1 MKFKFLKIL
10 TFFTFLFLN
19 ISLYADTPHYID
31 FKYILNESTAGKK
44 AQTTLKT
51 KLEKGIDGINGK
63 QKALREEEKKII
75 QQKKLIK
82 PEEYKKKVEE
92 LRKKVIKLQKERA
105 SLMDTVSKQR
115 IKARNELLKN
125 LNPIISEYMKG
136 KNIRMVIDKKNLILA
151 DKTLDITK
159 DVMDLLNKKIKSIKI
174 N

>member
-63 QKALREEEKKII
+63 QKALREEEKKLFN
-75 QQKKLIK
+75 KKTYQA
-82 PEEYKKKVEE
+82 EESKKKVEE

>member
-44 AQTTLKT
+44 AQTTLNT

-75 QQKKLIK
+75 QQKNLSSRRNIK
-82 PEEYKKKVEE
+82 K
-92 LRKKVIKLQKERA
+92 R
-105 SLMDTVSKQR
+105 
-115 IKARNELLKN
+115 
-125 LNPIISEYMKG
+125 
-136 KNIRMVIDKKNLILA
+136 
-151 DKTLDITK
+151 
-159 DVMDLLNKKIKSIKI
+159 
-174 N
+174 

>member
-63 QKALREEEKKII
+63 QKALREEEKK
-75 QQKKLIK
+75 LF
-82 PEEYKKKVEE
+82 
-92 LRKKVIKLQKERA
+92 
-105 SLMDTVSKQR
+105 
-115 IKARNELLKN
+115 N
-125 LNPIISEYMKG
+125 
-136 KNIRMVIDKKNLILA
+136 KKNLSSRRNI
-151 DKTLDITK
+151 KKGRRIKKKGNKITK
-159 DVMDLLNKKIKSIKI
+159 RKS
-174 N
+174 